1 MKRSVFVIVF
11 LLALVAVQMPVSA
24 AGYPEKISLYEEDF
38 GIEPTDWL
46 TKTPAR
52 YYWDNESEVY
62 RYIQRGGT
70 SGYAVAGIPTI
81 ETGFVLEFDV
91 TPTRTSKSGA
101 FRLGLGSA
109 DANTGTGP
117 LFLVSL
123 ENNKYGNIF
132 YLTTISDANVR
143 SFTSS
148 SPQDGSYGGSAV
160 KFVDNESYHIYVRFD
175 PTLSRATI
183 RVTDP
188 KTGTL
193 IWGFYTDVNG
203 KIEKGL
209 SHLFITSIGD
219 GTSDAYAEGF
229 IDNIE
234 IYILDDTGEL
244 ASVYAKPETTPVS
257 LVSEPTE
264 SLETPPTLAVKI
276 TPPPLQI
283 QTGEPVW
290 DTPTVPVPEEQ
301 EPVQTQATPVFPA
314 IVILALVAA
323 AACLYYKR

>member
-1 MKRSVFVIVF
+1 MKSFVFVMVC
-11 LLALVAVQMPVSA
+11 LLAIVVLPVFASA
-24 AGYPEKISLYEEDF
+24 AGYPERISLYEEDF
-38 GIEPTDWL
+38 RIEPTDWL
-46 TKTPAR
+46 TKIPAR

-91 TPTRTSKSGA
+91 TPTRTSEGGA

-132 YLTTISDANVR
+132 YLTTISDENVR

-160 KFVDNESYHIYVRFD
+160 KFVDNQSYHIYVRFD

-188 KTGTL
+188 KSDAL
-193 IWGFYTDVNG
+193 VWGFYTDLNG
-203 KIEKGL
+203 KMKKGL
-209 SHLFITSIGD
+209 SHLFITSVGD
-219 GTSDAYAEGF
+219 GIADAHAEGY

-257 LVSEPTE
+257 PVP
-264 SLETPPTLAVKI
+264 ETIKSPETTPTLAVKI
-276 TPPPLQI
+276 TPPPLQV
-283 QTGEPVW
+283 QTEEPVRE
-290 DTPTVPVPEEQ
+290 TPTEPVPEEK
-301 EPVQTQATPVFPA
+301 EPVQTRATPVSS
-314 IVILALVAA
+314 ILFIPALVAG
-323 AACLYYKR
+323 AACLFYKR